1 MRKVS
6 GSLYRDKNGIK
17 LQTTKKEK
25 KMKAFKLKQS
35 EKEKYLKVIYKA
47 WYGLDEFRFKKYN
60 DLPTYL
66 LFSAGIS
73 SWSNYDWSSLRDSDD
88 LAIRRMYILC
98 LSSLHH
104 SKNNKKKI
112 TRKGKRPVASKGK
125 R

>member
-1 MRKVS
+1 
-6 GSLYRDKNGIK
+6 
-17 LQTTKKEK
+17 
-25 KMKAFKLKQS
+25 MKTFKLKQS

-66 LFSAGIS
+66 IFSAGIS
-73 SWSNYDWSSLRDSDD
+73 SWSDYDWSSLRDSDD

-98 LSSLHH
+98 LSNLHS

-112 TRKGKRPVASKGK
+112 TKRGKKPVASKGK